1 MAQLRAKAERV
12 RRRDPSNPIAFSDL
26 ADDALNLSFTLLQ
39 ELAHTQLMLE
49 QAEQRQRD
57 DLTQRQH
64 LFQHMPVA
72 CVSTDANGQ
81 IYDANGLA
89 GALLNTS
96 ARHLR
101 DRLLL
106 HFAEDRSA
114 FRGILARLAADASQV
129 STSLRL
135 RPRERA
141 PIMMPTLILPEV
153 GSSAST
159 WLWFFGATL
168 HFGTIV
174 ESSFPEPG
182 ELLRKRSADSTI

>member
-12 RRRDPSNPIAFSDL
+12 RRRDPSNPTAFSDL

-81 IYDANGLA
+81 IHDANELA
-89 GALLNTS
+89 GTLLNMS

-114 FRGILARLAADASQV
+114 FRDILARLAAGASQV
-129 STSLRL
+129 STSLRV

-141 PIMMPTLILPEV
+141 PIMMPALILPDV
-153 GSSAST
+153 GSSSST
-159 WLWFFGATL
+159 WLWFFGVTA

-174 ESSFPEPG
+174 ESSFSEPG